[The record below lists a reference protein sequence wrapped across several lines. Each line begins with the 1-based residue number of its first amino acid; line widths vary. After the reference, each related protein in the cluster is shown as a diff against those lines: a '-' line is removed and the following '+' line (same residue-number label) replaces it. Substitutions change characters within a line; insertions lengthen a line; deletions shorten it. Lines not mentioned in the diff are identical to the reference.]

1 MIIHEHPPI
10 LIDYTQP
17 SQFLNEFLYQIFD
30 IPSTVPVGFD
40 TRVKYYHRSI
50 TQFIV
55 LGMNN
60 IPELIMDINQSKIL
74 GIVSPDHV
82 SLFDA
87 NRIQALNM
95 IIIQIVAYLRH
106 YLQNS
111 IDGVYTLKDCNNS
124 YIIVNYHPYNKDA
137 NDLVYN

>member
-30 IPSTVPVGFD
+30 IPITVPVGFD

-74 GIVSPDHV
+74 SIVSPDHV

-106 YLQNS
+106 YLPSS